1 MVLCGASPA
10 SRFWA
15 VVSDSYGEDC
25 NGVGMPSACQREAA
39 GFRVEFN
46 DGTDMLQSFDPVA
59 DSRSRVLVLGTMPGV
74 MSLQKQQYYGHPRN
88 AFWSLVA
95 ALAGEPLPEEYGLRK
110 AMLLRAGI
118 ALWDVCRCCERE
130 GSLDSNI
137 CREEPN
143 EIVGLLAD
151 HPAIRA
157 IAFNGQPA
165 YRLFKRH
172 VEKELKAWCI
182 KRGHPGYPYLHLPST
197 SPAHAVPFE
206 RKLERWRPLE
216 EYLRY

>member
-1 MVLCGASPA
+1 
-10 SRFWA
+10 
-15 VVSDSYGEDC
+15 
-25 NGVGMPSACQREAA
+25 
-39 GFRVEFN
+39 
-46 DGTDMLQSFDPVA
+46 
-59 DSRSRVLVLGTMPGV
+59 
-74 MSLQKQQYYGHPRN
+74 
-88 AFWSLVA
+88 
-95 ALAGEPLPEEYGLRK
+95 
-110 AMLLRAGI
+110 MLLRAGI

-143 EIVGLLAD
+143 EIVGLLAH

>member
-1 MVLCGASPA
+1 
-10 SRFWA
+10 
-15 VVSDSYGEDC
+15 
-25 NGVGMPSACQREAA
+25 MPR
-39 GFRVEFN
+39 
-46 DGTDMLQSFDPVA
+46 
-59 DSRSRVLVLGTMPGV
+59 
-74 MSLQKQQYYGHPRN
+74 
-88 AFWSLVA
+88 SLVA

-143 EIVGLLAD
+143 EIVGLLAH

-165 YRLFKRH
+165 FT
-172 VEKELKAWCI
+172 AF
-182 KRGHPGYPYLHLPST
+182 SNAT
-197 SPAHAVPFE
+197 S
-206 RKLERWRPLE
+206 KKS
-216 EYLRY
+216 

>member
-10 SRFWA
+10 SRFGA

-25 NGVGMPSACQREAA
+25 NGVGMPSACQRETA

-95 ALAGEPLPEEYGLRK
+95 ALSGEPLPEEYGLRK
-110 AMLLRAGI
+110 AMLLRTV
-118 ALWDVCRCCERE
+118 L
-130 GSLDSNI
+130 
-137 CREEPN
+137 
-143 EIVGLLAD
+143 
-151 HPAIRA
+151 
-157 IAFNGQPA
+157 
-165 YRLFKRH
+165 
-172 VEKELKAWCI
+172 
-182 KRGHPGYPYLHLPST
+182 
-197 SPAHAVPFE
+197 
-206 RKLERWRPLE
+206 
-216 EYLRY
+216 